1 MSKYKK
7 QSHVVYKCDYHIVW
21 VPKYRF
27 RILTGEV
34 GKLMDKDI
42 RMYSEWLGCE
52 ISELNVRVDH
62 VHVVLSIPPKVSL
75 GSLISKS
82 AVFAKAAWISLLTF
96 ILSLM
101 GQSRSKRDIISHTP
115 SNRLYWMPD

>member
-34 GKLMDKDI
+34 GKQMEQDV

-52 ISELNVRVDH
+52 IVELTVQVDH
-62 VHVVLSIPPKVSL
+62 VHVIVSIPPKVSVSTYVH
-75 GSLISKS
+75 GDSE
-82 AVFAKAAWISLLTF
+82 
-96 ILSLM
+96 
-101 GQSRSKRDIISHTP
+101 R
-115 SNRLYWMPD
+115 

>member
-34 GKLMDKDI
+34 GKMMERDI
-42 RMYSEWLGCE
+42 GMYSEWLGCE
-52 ISELNVRVDH
+52 ITELNVRVDH
-62 VHVVLSIPPKVSL
+62 VHVVVSIPPKVSVSRYM
-75 GSLISKS
+75 GSVKG
-82 AVFAKAAWISLLTF
+82 K
-96 ILSLM
+96 
-101 GQSRSKRDIISHTP
+101 QP
-115 SNRLYWMPD
+115 